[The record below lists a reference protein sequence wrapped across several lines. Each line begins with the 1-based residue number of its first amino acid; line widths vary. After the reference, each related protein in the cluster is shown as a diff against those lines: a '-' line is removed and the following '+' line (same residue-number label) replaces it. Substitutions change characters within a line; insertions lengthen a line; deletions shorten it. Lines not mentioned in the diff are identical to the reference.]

1 MFYQSL
7 IVYSLD
13 YQPFYIFSS
22 NPEMLN
28 TLNLVWGVRG
38 FYYDKFTSTDET
50 IEDLSEIMKDH
61 GVIEPGDVIINTGS
75 MPLHKRFKTNMMK
88 ITIVE

>member
-1 MFYQSL
+1 MSSYRPKANIF
-7 IVYSLD
+7 
-13 YQPFYIFSS
+13 IFSS

-28 TLNLVWGVRG
+28 TLNLVWGIRG
-38 FYYDKFTSTDET
+38 FYYNEFTSTDET
-50 IEDLSEIMKDH
+50 IEDLSEIMKDY